1 MNTSDLVTAA
11 VLFGPGTLALIPH
24 LASQRASRA
33 DSARVNA
40 VLDLS
45 AHDRATAAEQNDETP
60 APPDG
65 GEPLLH
71 PAPVIHLAPVERLA
85 PVVDLAARRAA

>member
-45 AHDRATAAEQNDETP
+45 AHERAQSEQETDTP
-60 APPDG
+60 VPPGG
-65 GEPLLH
+65 GEPLPH
-71 PAPVIHLAPVERLA
+71 PAPVVHLAPVERLA

>member
-60 APPDG
+60 APPGG
-65 GEPLLH
+65 GEPL
-71 PAPVIHLAPVERLA
+71 PQPVQLAPVQRLA
-85 PVVDLAARRAA
+85 PVVQLATRRAA

>member
-33 DSARVNA
+33 HSARVNA
-40 VLDLS
+40 VLAHS
-45 AHDRATAAEQNDETP
+45 AHERAQAEQDDETP

-65 GEPLLH
+65 GEPLPHL
-71 PAPVIHLAPVERLA
+71 APVVPLVPVERLA

>member
-33 DSARVNA
+33 DSARTRA

-45 AHDRATAAEQNDETP
+45 AHERAQTQQETGVP
-60 APPDG
+60 VPPDG
-65 GEPLLH
+65 GEPL
-71 PAPVIHLAPVERLA
+71 PHLAPVERLA
-85 PVVDLAARRAA
+85 PVVQLAARRAA

>member
-45 AHDRATAAEQNDETP
+45 AHDRAHTKQETGTP

-65 GEPLLH
+65 GEPL
-71 PAPVIHLAPVERLA
+71 PQQAPVVHLAPVERLA

>member
-11 VLFGPGTLALIPH
+11 ALFGPGTLALIPH

-45 AHDRATAAEQNDETP
+45 AHERAQTDQETGTP
-60 APPDG
+60 VPPNG
-65 GEPLLH
+65 GEPL
-71 PAPVIHLAPVERLA
+71 PQPVQLAPVQRLA
-85 PVVDLAARRAA
+85 PVVQLAARRAA